1 MTDLAVNEL
10 YKKVTNI
17 NIKVSEIKAK
27 EKPNETAD
35 LVDWVLPIFKIYILQ
50 FTYMY
55 IVTEEK

>member
-1 MTDLAVNEL
+1 MNEL